1 MTNLINT
8 FKRFISA
15 VVPVLFVAAG
25 IALVVMGFK
34 DLRYQKEYV
43 PATAVVSSVQHVEE
57 LRNAHTDIY
66 VKYTVD
72 GKQYESLLQ
81 GYQGKWNVGDEIQ
94 VRYDPADPAVVV
106 SVGPSSTTMMFIAG
120 AIAIVLGLA
129 GAIRLFINR

>member
-1 MTNLINT
+1 MINAFKRLING
-8 FKRFISA
+8 

-43 PATAVVSSVQHVEE
+43 PATAVVSSVELVEE
-57 LRNAHTDIY
+57 PRNVHTDIY
-66 VKYTVD
+66 VKYTAD

-81 GYQGKWNVGDEIQ
+81 GYHSKLNVGDEIS
-94 VRYDPADPAVVV
+94 VRYDPADPTQVVF
-106 SVGPSSTTMMFIAG
+106 VGSSSSTLMFIAG
-120 AIAIVLGLA
+120 AIAIILGLA